1 MPILHLTLEMLLL
14 LHISFF
20 HSMPI
25 NIASLGNDDCVA
37 MGWGK
42 KKSDAEEYEV
52 SMKQIKLPMV
62 PNDQCQQALRDNMT
76 IFKKFFGAFMRHIIR
91 LNVGKE
97 IKSFSELF
105 IDKIFEY
112 TFVTFEYEQTIRY

>member
-1 MPILHLTLEMLLL
+1 MPILHLTLEMLLF

-42 KKSDAEEYEV
+42 KKSDADEYEV

-62 PNDQCQQALRDNMT
+62 PNDQCQKALRDKT
-76 IFKKFFGAFMRHIIR
+76 YLFSRWKLHS
-91 LNVGKE
+91 
-97 IKSFSELF
+97 SFVCAGGIEGEDACDGDGGGPLVCRAK
-105 IDKIFEY
+105 DDPD
-112 TFVTFEYEQTIRY
+112 R